1 MTTPPI
7 QGLLDALN
15 VAELPAQEQEELILE
30 LQETVFEGT
39 MARLVEQMD
48 DATAE
53 EFSALVEKESSEEE
67 VEAFLQERVPGANA
81 VVEEVIKDLTDDILS
96 VNTQ

>member
-1 MTTPPI
+1 MTTLPI
-7 QGLLDALN
+7 QSLLDALK
-15 VAELPAQEQEELILE
+15 VAELPAQEQEELMLE

-39 MARLVEQMD
+39 MARLVERMD

-53 EFSALVEKESSEEE
+53 AFGALVEKDSSEEE
-67 VEAFLQERVPGANA
+67 VQAFLAERVPGYSA